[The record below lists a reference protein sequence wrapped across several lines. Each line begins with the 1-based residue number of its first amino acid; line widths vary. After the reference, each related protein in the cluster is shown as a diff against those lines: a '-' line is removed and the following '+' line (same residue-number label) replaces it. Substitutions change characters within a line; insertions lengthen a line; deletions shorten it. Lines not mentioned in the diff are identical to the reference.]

1 MHTHCCL
8 IKTIHGKTSLHL
20 PHGLHSFYSFF
31 QFHIWFCN
39 IWQAR
44 FALVHEYQD
53 WYYTRWYVNVVIG
66 TFLPV
71 GLIVCL
77 QNFLFRLHYAAL
89 MWKPSLGK
97 PKKKKKMLNN
107 STKLRAACLLL
118 QTGIWWIRNNI
129 ITSDNIP
136 IETKYSWFDLFIF
149 AISCVI
155 IDYICHLHGWSL
167 FFFFW

>member
-1 MHTHCCL
+1 MASTICIGARISRLVLYPMVCQCC
-8 IKTIHGKTSLHL
+8 H
-20 PHGLHSFYSFF
+20 
-31 QFHIWFCN
+31 
-39 IWQAR
+39 
-44 FALVHEYQD
+44 
-53 WYYTRWYVNVVIG
+53 WYVSSSRSNC
-66 TFLPV
+66 LPSKLSISFTLRRAYV
-71 GLIVCL
+71 EAI
-77 QNFLFRLHYAAL
+77 A
-89 MWKPSLGK
+89 WKTQ
-97 PKKKKKMLNN
+97 KKKKMLNN